1 MLATMGRDRQG
12 APNLATDGDEER
24 ILALLALAYDRPIGA
39 AVLGNIRRA
48 SNNWANGEPVLAAI
62 DLALGGLS
70 PLADVEAAALRLS
83 LGEKLLAEGLPP
95 RDLLKGCGLD
105 PTPLDALKAGYNPLE
120 PRIPAGNGRGSGD
133 WTTTDNTAIALPV
146 SGKPEVKPAT
156 PAPAA
161 VPYTPVHGL
170 PDDAVVVTTPAGKTI
185 PDPESKT
192 KKLMAPP
199 RADFH
204 KVFMAGT
211 AISMVPI
218 LSQIPAIR
226 AAVGQGEVYDFQRD
240 PTTGLF

>member
-1 MLATMGRDRQG
+1 MANRSSPQSTWRS
-12 APNLATDGDEER
+12 AVCHPSPTS
-24 ILALLALAYDRPIGA
+24 RPPRCA
-39 AVLGNIRRA
+39 CRSAK
-48 SNNWANGEPVLAAI
+48 
-62 DLALGGLS
+62 
-70 PLADVEAAALRLS
+70 
-83 LGEKLLAEGLPP
+83 KLLAEGLPP

-204 KVFMAGT
+204 KACYGRYSDFDGADP
-211 AISMVPI
+211 ISNSCDPSCRRSRRGLR
-218 LSQIPAIR
+218 LSKRSHDRIIS
-226 AAVGQGEVYDFQRD
+226 
-240 PTTGLF
+240 